1 MRSFSW
7 EIFVGAILLFFVAIL
22 VSNEKY
28 LQERRDRRAAQPSI
42 TLEKSIANTIE
53 KSIQAANEA
62 VDVANEAVDVA
73 SEAIEA
79 SSKAAE
85 RSNRETGQD
94 GTEKVVSGTQ
104 SLESK
109 IEQKAREIEQKII
122 ENTTGRLSPSQALQ
136 TMPNQSM
143 TGSPDSPSMSEA
155 RLGQW
160 IESSPGI
167 YTYSS
172 VLSLN
177 NMESLSI
184 DIPFGNLEFSSEA
197 SGSKGNPLLILTA
210 SGKIQ
215 DANWLQNQLSIINLS
230 TDSGVKVFMSKSA
243 NDPSNFQLQ
252 ARLIIPEET
261 NVNAITQS
269 GHIELSNI
277 AGKHSL
283 NTKGGHVEV
292 MAVKGSL
299 EVTSGGGHID
309 VLDMEGDL
317 ELFTEGGH
325 ITLDNVSGNIK
336 ATTNGGHIDLD
347 ELEGSVSAL
356 TKGGNITVSIA
367 QAGER
372 ITLITEAGNI
382 RLSSSETKPYF
393 CTMNAN
399 AGIDFGNSAIAG
411 NLFDTFTG
419 FLFPQEKLDDYA
431 SDLQNLFN
439 TMDLSAL
446 DNPTYG
452 SYGVL
457 PLINLSAELGTITT
471 EFE

>member
-62 VDVANEAVDVA
+62 VDVASEAV
-73 SEAIEA
+73 EA

-85 RSNRETGQD
+85 RSTREAGQD
-94 GTEKVVSGTQ
+94 GKENVVSGTQ

-160 IESSPGI
+160 TESSPGI

-197 SGSKGNPLLILTA
+197 SGSKGKPLLILTA

-215 DANWLQNQLSIINLS
+215 DANWLQNQLSIINSS

-317 ELFTEGGH
+317 ELITEGGH

-347 ELEGSVSAL
+347 ELEGSVWAL

-382 RLSSSETKPYF
+382 GLSSSETKPYF

>member
-1 MRSFSW
+1 
-7 EIFVGAILLFFVAIL
+7 
-22 VSNEKY
+22 
-28 LQERRDRRAAQPSI
+28 
-42 TLEKSIANTIE
+42 
-53 KSIQAANEA
+53 
-62 VDVANEAVDVA
+62 
-73 SEAIEA
+73 
-79 SSKAAE
+79 
-85 RSNRETGQD
+85 
-94 GTEKVVSGTQ
+94 
-104 SLESK
+104 
-109 IEQKAREIEQKII
+109 
-122 ENTTGRLSPSQALQ
+122 
-136 TMPNQSM
+136 MPNQSK
-143 TGSPDSPSMSEA
+143 TGTPDSPSMSEA

-160 IESSPGI
+160 IESSLGI

-172 VLSLN
+172 VLALN
-177 NMESLSI
+177 KKESLSI
-184 DIPFGNLEFSSEA
+184 DIPFGSLEFSSEA
-197 SGSKGNPLLILTA
+197 SGSKGKPLLILTA

-215 DANWLQNQLSIINLS
+215 DANWLQNQLSIIDSN
-230 TDSGVKVFMSKSA
+230 TDSGVRVFVSTSGKETA
-243 NDPSNFQLQ
+243 NFQLQ

-261 NVNAITQS
+261 NVNAKTQS

-292 MAVKGSL
+292 MDVNGSL

-325 ITLDNVSGNIK
+325 ITLQNVSGNIK

-347 ELEGSVSAL
+347 ELEGSVWAL
-356 TKGGNITVSIA
+356 TKGGNISVSIA

-399 AGIDFGNSAIAG
+399 AGIDFSNSAITG
-411 NLFDTFTG
+411 NLFGAFTG
-419 FLFPQEKLDDYA
+419 FIYPQDKLDAYS
-431 SDLQNLFN
+431 SDLQSLLN
-439 TMDLSAL
+439 TIDLNAPGRPSF
-446 DNPTYG
+446 G
-452 SYGVL
+452 SFGLL
-457 PLINLSAELGTITT
+457 PVVTLSAELGTITT

>member
-7 EIFVGAILLFFVAIL
+7 EIFVAAILLFFVAIL
-22 VSNEKY
+22 VSNEKEAE
-28 LQERRDRRAAQPSI
+28 ERR
-42 TLEKSIANTIE
+42 
-53 KSIQAANEA
+53 EA
-62 VDVANEAVDVA
+62 EQN
-73 SEAIEA
+73 
-79 SSKAAE
+79 
-85 RSNRETGQD
+85 
-94 GTEKVVSGTQ
+94 GTENIVSRTQ
-104 SLESK
+104 KLESK
-109 IEQKAREIEQKII
+109 IEQKAREIEQKIK
-122 ENTTGRLSPSQALQ
+122 ENTAGRLSQSQALQ

-143 TGSPDSPSMSEA
+143 TDTPDPQSISEA

-160 IESSPGI
+160 IELSPGI

-177 NMESLSI
+177 IKESLSI
-184 DIPFGNLEFSSEA
+184 DIPFGSLEFSSEA
-197 SGSKGNPLLILTA
+197 SGSKGKPLLILTA

-215 DANWLQNQLSIINLS
+215 DANWLQNQLSIIDSS
-230 TDSGVKVFMSKSA
+230 TDSGVRVFMSKPG
-243 NDPSNFQLQ
+243 NKPSNFQLQ

-261 NVNAITQS
+261 NVNAKTQS

-292 MAVKGSL
+292 MDVNGSL
-299 EVTSGGGHID
+299 EVTSGGGHIN
-309 VLDMEGDL
+309 VLDMDGDL
-317 ELFTEGGH
+317 DLFTEGGH
-325 ITLDNVSGNIK
+325 ITLDNISGNIK
-336 ATTNGGHIDLD
+336 AATNGGHIDLD
-347 ELEGSVSAL
+347 ELEGSVWAL

-382 RLSSSETKPYF
+382 RLTSSETKPYF

-399 AGIDFGNSAIAG
+399 AGIDFGNSAIVG
-411 NLFDTFTG
+411 NLFSAFTG
-419 FLFPQEKLDDYA
+419 FLFPQEKLGDYA
-431 SDLQNLFN
+431 SGLQNLFN

-446 DNPTYG
+446 ENPTYG

>member
-22 VSNEKY
+22 VSNEKEAE
-28 LQERRDRRAAQPSI
+28 ERRDRRETRPSI

-62 VDVANEAVDVA
+62 VDVASEAVEA
-73 SEAIEA
+73 SVEA
-79 SSKAAE
+79 SSKAAAT
-85 RSNRETGQD
+85 STREAGQD
-94 GTEKVVSGTQ
+94 GTKNVVTGTQ
-104 SLESK
+104 NLESK
-109 IEQKAREIEQKII
+109 IEQKAREIEQKIK

-136 TMPNQSM
+136 TMPNQSK
-143 TGSPDSPSMSEA
+143 TGTSDSPSMSEA

-172 VLSLN
+172 VLALN
-177 NMESLSI
+177 KKESLSI
-184 DIPFGNLEFSSEA
+184 DIPFGSLEFSSEA
-197 SGSKGNPLLILTA
+197 SGSKGKPLLILTA

-215 DANWLQNQLSIINLS
+215 DANWLQNQLSIIDSN
-230 TDSGVKVFMSKSA
+230 TDSGVRVFVSKSG
-243 NDPSNFQLQ
+243 NNTSNFQLQ

-261 NVNAITQS
+261 NVNAKTQS

-292 MAVKGSL
+292 MDVNGSL

-325 ITLDNVSGNIK
+325 ITLQNVSGNIK

-347 ELEGSVSAL
+347 ELEGSVWAL

-411 NLFDTFTG
+411 NLFGAFTG

-439 TMDLSAL
+439 TMDLTAL
-446 DNPTYG
+446 ENPTYG

>member
-62 VDVANEAVDVA
+62 LDVA
-73 SEAIEA
+73 SEAVEA

-85 RSNRETGQD
+85 RSTREAGQD
-94 GTEKVVSGTQ
+94 GTENVVSGTQ

-143 TGSPDSPSMSEA
+143 TGTPDSPSMSEA

-197 SGSKGNPLLILTA
+197 SGSKGKPLLILTA

-215 DANWLQNQLSIINLS
+215 DANWSQNQLSIINSS

-347 ELEGSVSAL
+347 ELEGSVWAL

>member
-62 VDVANEAVDVA
+62 VDVA

-85 RSNRETGQD
+85 RSTREAGQD
-94 GTEKVVSGTQ
+94 GKENVVSGTQ

-160 IESSPGI
+160 TESSPGI

-197 SGSKGNPLLILTA
+197 SGSKGKPLLILTA

-215 DANWLQNQLSIINLS
+215 DANWLQNQLSIINSS

-347 ELEGSVSAL
+347 ELEGSVWAL

>member
-62 VDVANEAVDVA
+62 VDVASEAV
-73 SEAIEA
+73 EA

-85 RSNRETGQD
+85 RSTREAGQD
-94 GTEKVVSGTQ
+94 GKENVVSGTQ

-143 TGSPDSPSMSEA
+143 TGTPDSPSMSEA

-197 SGSKGNPLLILTA
+197 SGSKGKPLLILTA

-215 DANWLQNQLSIINLS
+215 DANWLQNQLSIINSS

-347 ELEGSVSAL
+347 ELEGSVWAL

>member
-22 VSNEKY
+22 VSNEKEAK
-28 LQERRDRRAAQPSI
+28 ERR
-42 TLEKSIANTIE
+42 
-53 KSIQAANEA
+53 EA
-62 VDVANEAVDVA
+62 
-73 SEAIEA
+73 
-79 SSKAAE
+79 
-85 RSNRETGQD
+85 GLD
-94 GTEKVVSGTQ
+94 GTKNIFSGTQ
-104 SLESK
+104 NLESK
-109 IEQKAREIEQKII
+109 IQQKAREIEQKIK
-122 ENTTGRLSPSQALQ
+122 ENTTGRLSQSQALQ
-136 TMPNQSM
+136 TIPNQSI
-143 TGSPDSPSMSEA
+143 TGTQDSPSMSEA

-167 YTYSS
+167 YTFSS

-177 NMESLSI
+177 NKESLSI
-184 DIPFGNLEFSSEA
+184 DIPFGSLEFSSEA
-197 SGSKGNPLLILTA
+197 SGSKGKPLLILTA

-215 DANWLQNQLSIINLS
+215 DANWLQNQLSIIDSS
-230 TDSGVKVFMSKSA
+230 TNSGVRVFMSKSG
-243 NDPSNFQLQ
+243 NKTSNFQLQ

-261 NVNAITQS
+261 NVNAKTQS

-292 MAVKGSL
+292 VDVKGSL

-317 ELFTEGGH
+317 ELFTKGGH
-325 ITLDNVSGNIK
+325 ITLENVSGNIK
-336 ATTNGGHIDLD
+336 ATTNGGYIDLD
-347 ELEGSVSAL
+347 ELEGSLWAL

-367 QAGER
+367 HAGER
-372 ITLITEAGNI
+372 VTLITEAGNI

-399 AGIDFGNSAIAG
+399 AGINFGNSAIVG
-411 NLFDTFTG
+411 NLFGSFTG

-439 TMDLSAL
+439 TMDLSAFE
-446 DNPTYG
+446 NPTYG
-452 SYGVL
+452 SFGVL
-457 PLINLSAELGTITT
+457 PLVNLSAELGTITT

>member
-22 VSNEKY
+22 VTNEKY
-28 LQERRDRRAAQPSI
+28 LQERRDRRAARPSI

-62 VDVANEAVDVA
+62 VDVASEAV
-73 SEAIEA
+73 EA

-85 RSNRETGQD
+85 RSTREAGQD
-94 GTEKVVSGTQ
+94 GKENVVSGTQ

-184 DIPFGNLEFSSEA
+184 DIPFGSLEFSSEA
-197 SGSKGNPLLILTA
+197 SGSKGKPLLILTA

-215 DANWLQNQLSIINLS
+215 DANWLQNQLSIINSS
-230 TDSGVKVFMSKSA
+230 TDNGVKVFMSISA

-347 ELEGSVSAL
+347 ELEGSVWAL

>member
-62 VDVANEAVDVA
+62 VDVASEAV
-73 SEAIEA
+73 EA

-85 RSNRETGQD
+85 RSTREAGQD
-94 GTEKVVSGTQ
+94 GKENVVSGTQ

-143 TGSPDSPSMSEA
+143 TGTPDSPSMSEA

-160 IESSPGI
+160 IESSPGT

-197 SGSKGNPLLILTA
+197 SGSKGKPLLILTA

-215 DANWLQNQLSIINLS
+215 DANWLQNQLSIINSS

-347 ELEGSVSAL
+347 ELEGSVWAL

-382 RLSSSETKPYF
+382 GLSSSETKPYF

>member
-22 VSNEKY
+22 VSNEKEAE
-28 LQERRDRRAAQPSI
+28 ERR
-42 TLEKSIANTIE
+42 
-53 KSIQAANEA
+53 EA
-62 VDVANEAVDVA
+62 
-73 SEAIEA
+73 
-79 SSKAAE
+79 
-85 RSNRETGQD
+85 GQD
-94 GTEKVVSGTQ
+94 GTENIFSGTQ
-104 SLESK
+104 NLESK
-109 IEQKAREIEQKII
+109 IEQKAREIEQKIK

-143 TGSPDSPSMSEA
+143 TGTQDSPSISEA

-167 YTYSS
+167 YTFSS

-177 NMESLSI
+177 NKESLSI
-184 DIPFGNLEFSSEA
+184 DIPFGSLEFSSEA
-197 SGSKGNPLLILTA
+197 SGSKGKPLLILTA

-215 DANWLQNQLSIINLS
+215 DANWLQNQLSIIDSS
-230 TDSGVKVFMSKSA
+230 TNSGVRVFMSKSG
-243 NDPSNFQLQ
+243 NKTSNFQLQ

-261 NVNAITQS
+261 NVNAKTQI
-269 GHIELSNI
+269 GHIKLSNI

-292 MAVKGSL
+292 MDVKGSL

-325 ITLDNVSGNIK
+325 ITLENVSGNIK
-336 ATTNGGHIDLD
+336 ATTNGGYIDLD
-347 ELEGSVSAL
+347 ELVGSVWAQ

-372 ITLITEAGNI
+372 ITLITDAGNI
-382 RLSSSETKPYF
+382 RLLSSETKPYF

-399 AGIDFGNSAIAG
+399 AGIDFSNSAIVG
-411 NLFDTFTG
+411 NLFGAFTG

-431 SDLQNLFN
+431 SDLRNLLD

-446 DNPTYG
+446 ENPTYG
-452 SYGVL
+452 SFGVL
-457 PLINLSAELGTITT
+457 PLVNLSAELGTITT

>member
-7 EIFVGAILLFFVAIL
+7 EIFVAAILLLFVAIL
-22 VSNEKY
+22 VSNEK
-28 LQERRDRRAAQPSI
+28 EAEDRRDRKETRPSI
-42 TLEKSIANTIE
+42 ALDKSIANTIE
-53 KSIQAANEA
+53 KSIDAANAA
-62 VDVANEAVDVA
+62 VDVANEAV
-73 SEAIEA
+73 EA
-79 SSKAAE
+79 SSRAAATE
-85 RSNRETGQD
+85 TREAGQD
-94 GTEKVVSGTQ
+94 GAENVDSRTQ
-104 SLESK
+104 NLESK
-109 IEQKAREIEQKII
+109 IEEKAREIEQKIK

-136 TMPNQSM
+136 SMPNQSM
-143 TGSPDSPSMSEA
+143 TGTLDPLSLSEA
-155 RLGQW
+155 RLDQW

-172 VLSLN
+172 VLSLDN
-177 NMESLSI
+177 KESLSI
-184 DIPFGNLEFSSEA
+184 EIPFGSLEFSSEA
-197 SGSKGNPLLILTA
+197 NGSKGKPLLILTA

-215 DANWLQNQLSIINLS
+215 DANWLQNQLSIIDSS
-230 TDSGVKVFMSKSA
+230 TDSGIRVFMSKSG
-243 NDPSNFQLQ
+243 NTSPNFQLQ

-261 NVNAITQS
+261 NVNAKTQS
-269 GHIELSNI
+269 GHIELSSI
-277 AGKHSL
+277 TGKHSL
-283 NTKGGHVEV
+283 NTKGGHIEV
-292 MAVKGSL
+292 MEVKGSL

-309 VLDMEGDL
+309 VMDMEGDL

-347 ELEGSVSAL
+347 ELDGSAWAL

-399 AGIDFGNSAIAG
+399 AGIDFGNSAIVG
-411 NLFDTFTG
+411 NLFGAFTG

-446 DNPTYG
+446 ENPTYG

>member
-62 VDVANEAVDVA
+62 VDVASEAV
-73 SEAIEA
+73 EA

-85 RSNRETGQD
+85 RSTREAGQD
-94 GTEKVVSGTQ
+94 GKENVVSGTQ

-160 IESSPGI
+160 TESSPGI

-197 SGSKGNPLLILTA
+197 SGSKGKPLLILTA

-215 DANWLQNQLSIINLS
+215 DANWLQNQLSIINSS

-347 ELEGSVSAL
+347 ELEGSVWAL

>member
-62 VDVANEAVDVA
+62 VDVASEAV
-73 SEAIEA
+73 EA
-79 SSKAAE
+79 SSKTAE
-85 RSNRETGQD
+85 RSTREAGQD
-94 GTEKVVSGTQ
+94 GKENVVSGTQ

-143 TGSPDSPSMSEA
+143 TGTPDSPSMSVA

-184 DIPFGNLEFSSEA
+184 DIPFGSLEFSSEA
-197 SGSKGNPLLILTA
+197 SGSKGKPLLILTA

-215 DANWLQNQLSIINLS
+215 DANWLQNQLSIINSS
-230 TDSGVKVFMSKSA
+230 TDNGVKVFISKSA

-347 ELEGSVSAL
+347 ELEGSVWAL

>member
-22 VSNEKY
+22 VSNEKEAE
-28 LQERRDRRAAQPSI
+28 ERR
-42 TLEKSIANTIE
+42 
-53 KSIQAANEA
+53 EA
-62 VDVANEAVDVA
+62 
-73 SEAIEA
+73 
-79 SSKAAE
+79 
-85 RSNRETGQD
+85 GLD
-94 GTEKVVSGTQ
+94 GTKNIFSGTQ
-104 SLESK
+104 NLESK
-109 IEQKAREIEQKII
+109 IEQKAREIEQKIK
-122 ENTTGRLSPSQALQ
+122 EYTTGRLSQSQALQ
-136 TMPNQSM
+136 TMPNQSI
-143 TGSPDSPSMSEA
+143 TGTQDSPSMSEA

-167 YTYSS
+167 YTFSS

-177 NMESLSI
+177 NKESLSI
-184 DIPFGNLEFSSEA
+184 DIPFGSLEFSSEA
-197 SGSKGNPLLILTA
+197 SGSKGKPLLILTA

-215 DANWLQNQLSIINLS
+215 DANWLQNQLSIIDSS
-230 TDSGVKVFMSKSA
+230 TNSGVRVFMSKSG
-243 NDPSNFQLQ
+243 NKTSNFQLQ

-261 NVNAITQS
+261 NVNAKTQS

-292 MAVKGSL
+292 VDVKGSL

-309 VLDMEGDL
+309 VLDMEGNL
-317 ELFTEGGH
+317 ELFTKGGH
-325 ITLDNVSGNIK
+325 ITLENVSGNIK
-336 ATTNGGHIDLD
+336 ATTNGGYIDLD
-347 ELEGSVSAL
+347 ELEGSLWAL

-372 ITLITEAGNI
+372 VTLITEAGNI

-399 AGIDFGNSAIAG
+399 AGIDFGNSAIVG
-411 NLFDTFTG
+411 NLFGTFTG

-439 TMDLSAL
+439 TMDLSAFK
-446 DNPTYG
+446 NPTYG
-452 SYGVL
+452 SFGVL
-457 PLINLSAELGTITT
+457 PLVNLSAELGTITT

>member
-22 VSNEKY
+22 VSNEKEAE
-28 LQERRDRRAAQPSI
+28 ERR
-42 TLEKSIANTIE
+42 
-53 KSIQAANEA
+53 EA
-62 VDVANEAVDVA
+62 
-73 SEAIEA
+73 
-79 SSKAAE
+79 
-85 RSNRETGQD
+85 GQD
-94 GTEKVVSGTQ
+94 GTENIFSGTQ
-104 SLESK
+104 NLESK
-109 IEQKAREIEQKII
+109 IEQKAREIEQKIK

-143 TGSPDSPSMSEA
+143 TGTQDLPSISEA

-172 VLSLN
+172 VLALN
-177 NMESLSI
+177 KKESLSI
-184 DIPFGNLEFSSEA
+184 DIPFGSLEFSSEA
-197 SGSKGNPLLILTA
+197 SGSKGKPLLILTA

-215 DANWLQNQLSIINLS
+215 DANWLQNQLSIIDSS
-230 TDSGVKVFMSKSA
+230 TDSGVRVFVSKSG
-243 NDPSNFQLQ
+243 NNTSNFQLQ

-261 NVNAITQS
+261 NVNAKTQS

-292 MAVKGSL
+292 MDVKGSL

-325 ITLDNVSGNIK
+325 ITLENVSGNIK
-336 ATTNGGHIDLD
+336 ATTNGGYIDLD
-347 ELEGSVSAL
+347 ELEGSVWAL

-382 RLSSSETKPYF
+382 RLLSSETKPYF

-399 AGIDFGNSAIAG
+399 AGIDFGNSAIVG
-411 NLFDTFTG
+411 NLFGAFTG

-431 SDLQNLFN
+431 SDLRNLFN
-439 TMDLSAL
+439 TIDLSAL
-446 DNPTYG
+446 ENPTYG
-452 SYGVL
+452 SFGVL
-457 PLINLSAELGTITT
+457 PLVNLSTELGTITT
-471 EFE
+471 KFE

>member
-62 VDVANEAVDVA
+62 VDVASEAV
-73 SEAIEA
+73 EA

-85 RSNRETGQD
+85 RSTREAGQD
-94 GTEKVVSGTQ
+94 GKENVVSGTQ

-160 IESSPGI
+160 TESSPGI

-197 SGSKGNPLLILTA
+197 SGSKGKPLLILTA

-215 DANWLQNQLSIINLS
+215 DANWLQNQLSIINSS

-347 ELEGSVSAL
+347 ELEGSVWAL

-382 RLSSSETKPYF
+382 RLSSSESKPYF

>member
-62 VDVANEAVDVA
+62 VDVASEAV
-73 SEAIEA
+73 EA

-85 RSNRETGQD
+85 RSTREAGQD
-94 GTEKVVSGTQ
+94 GKENVVSGTQ

-143 TGSPDSPSMSEA
+143 TGTPDSPSMSEA

-184 DIPFGNLEFSSEA
+184 DIPFGSLEFSSEA
-197 SGSKGNPLLILTA
+197 SGSKGKPLLILTA

-215 DANWLQNQLSIINLS
+215 DANWFQNQLSIINSS

-347 ELEGSVSAL
+347 ELEGSVWAL

>member
-62 VDVANEAVDVA
+62 VDVA

-85 RSNRETGQD
+85 RSTREAGQD
-94 GTEKVVSGTQ
+94 GKENVVSGTQ

-143 TGSPDSPSMSEA
+143 TGTPDSPSMSEA

-197 SGSKGNPLLILTA
+197 SGSKGKPLLILTA

-215 DANWLQNQLSIINLS
+215 DANWLQNQLSIINSS

-347 ELEGSVSAL
+347 ELEGSVWAL

>member
-22 VSNEKY
+22 VSNEKEAE
-28 LQERRDRRAAQPSI
+28 ERRDRRETRPSI

-62 VDVANEAVDVA
+62 VDVASEAVEA
-73 SEAIEA
+73 SVEA
-79 SSKAAE
+79 SSKAAAT
-85 RSNRETGQD
+85 STREAGQD
-94 GTEKVVSGTQ
+94 GTKNVVTGTQ
-104 SLESK
+104 NLESK
-109 IEQKAREIEQKII
+109 IEQKAREIEQKIK

-143 TGSPDSPSMSEA
+143 TGTQDSPSISEA
-155 RLGQW
+155 RFGQW

-167 YTYSS
+167 YTFSS

-177 NMESLSI
+177 NKESLSI
-184 DIPFGNLEFSSEA
+184 DIPFGSLEFSSEA
-197 SGSKGNPLLILTA
+197 SGSKEKPLLILTA

-215 DANWLQNQLSIINLS
+215 DANWLQNQLSIIDSS
-230 TDSGVKVFMSKSA
+230 TDSGVRVFVSKSG
-243 NDPSNFQLQ
+243 NNTSNFQLQ

-261 NVNAITQS
+261 NVNAKTQS

-292 MAVKGSL
+292 MDVKGSL

-325 ITLDNVSGNIK
+325 ITLENVSGNIK

-347 ELEGSVSAL
+347 ELEGSVWAL

-399 AGIDFGNSAIAG
+399 TGIDFGNSAIAG
-411 NLFDTFTG
+411 NLFGAFTG

-439 TMDLSAL
+439 TMDLTAL
-446 DNPTYG
+446 ENPTYG

>member
-28 LQERRDRRAAQPSI
+28 LQERRYRRAAQPSI

-62 VDVANEAVDVA
+62 VDVA

-85 RSNRETGQD
+85 RSNREAGQD
-94 GTEKVVSGTQ
+94 GKENVVSGTQ

-109 IEQKAREIEQKII
+109 IEQKAREIEQKIK

-143 TGSPDSPSMSEA
+143 TGTPDSPSMSVA

-184 DIPFGNLEFSSEA
+184 DIPFGSLEFSSEA
-197 SGSKGNPLLILTA
+197 SGSKGKPLLILTA

-215 DANWLQNQLSIINLS
+215 DANWLQNQLSIINSS
-230 TDSGVKVFMSKSA
+230 TDNGVKVFISKSA

-347 ELEGSVSAL
+347 ELEGSVWAL

-393 CTMNAN
+393 CKMNAN

>member
-7 EIFVGAILLFFVAIL
+7 EIFVAAILLFFVAIL
-22 VSNEKY
+22 VSNEKEAE
-28 LQERRDRRAAQPSI
+28 ERR
-42 TLEKSIANTIE
+42 
-53 KSIQAANEA
+53 EA
-62 VDVANEAVDVA
+62 EQN
-73 SEAIEA
+73 
-79 SSKAAE
+79 
-85 RSNRETGQD
+85 
-94 GTEKVVSGTQ
+94 GTENIVSRTQ
-104 SLESK
+104 KLESK
-109 IEQKAREIEQKII
+109 IEQKAREIEQKIK
-122 ENTTGRLSPSQALQ
+122 ENTAGRLSQSQALQ

-143 TGSPDSPSMSEA
+143 TDTPDPQSISEV

-160 IESSPGI
+160 IELSPGI

-177 NMESLSI
+177 IKESLSI
-184 DIPFGNLEFSSEA
+184 DIPFGSLEFSSEA
-197 SGSKGNPLLILTA
+197 SGSKGKPLLILTA

-215 DANWLQNQLSIINLS
+215 DANWLQNQLSIIDSS
-230 TDSGVKVFMSKSA
+230 TDSGVRVFMSKPG
-243 NDPSNFQLQ
+243 NKPSNFQLQ

-261 NVNAITQS
+261 NVNAKTQS

-292 MAVKGSL
+292 MDVNGSL
-299 EVTSGGGHID
+299 EVTSGGGHIN
-309 VLDMEGDL
+309 VLDMDGDL
-317 ELFTEGGH
+317 DLFTEGGH

-336 ATTNGGHIDLD
+336 AATNGGHIDLD
-347 ELEGSVSAL
+347 ELEGSVWAL

-382 RLSSSETKPYF
+382 RLTSSETKPYF

-399 AGIDFGNSAIAG
+399 AGIDFGNSAIVG
-411 NLFDTFTG
+411 NLFSAFTG
-419 FLFPQEKLDDYA
+419 FLFPQEKLGDYA
-431 SDLQNLFN
+431 SGLQNLFN

-446 DNPTYG
+446 ENPTYG

>member
-62 VDVANEAVDVA
+62 VDVASEAV
-73 SEAIEA
+73 EA

-85 RSNRETGQD
+85 RSTREAGQD
-94 GTEKVVSGTQ
+94 GTENVVSGTQ

-143 TGSPDSPSMSEA
+143 TGTPDSPSMSEA

-197 SGSKGNPLLILTA
+197 SGSKGKPLLILTA

-215 DANWLQNQLSIINLS
+215 DANWLQNQLSIINSS

-347 ELEGSVSAL
+347 ELEGSVWAL

>member
-22 VSNEKY
+22 VSNEKEAE
-28 LQERRDRRAAQPSI
+28 ERRDRRETRPSI

-62 VDVANEAVDVA
+62 VDVASEAV
-73 SEAIEA
+73 EA
-79 SSKAAE
+79 SSKAAAT
-85 RSNRETGQD
+85 STREAGQD
-94 GTEKVVSGTQ
+94 GTKNVVTGTQ
-104 SLESK
+104 NLESK
-109 IEQKAREIEQKII
+109 IEQKAREIEQKIK

-136 TMPNQSM
+136 TMPNQSK
-143 TGSPDSPSMSEA
+143 TGTRDSPSMSEA

-172 VLSLN
+172 VLALN
-177 NMESLSI
+177 KKESLSI
-184 DIPFGNLEFSSEA
+184 DIPFGSLEFSSEA
-197 SGSKGNPLLILTA
+197 SGSKEKPLLILTA

-215 DANWLQNQLSIINLS
+215 DANWLQNQLSIIDSS
-230 TDSGVKVFMSKSA
+230 TDSGVRVFVSKSG
-243 NDPSNFQLQ
+243 NNTSNFQLQ

-261 NVNAITQS
+261 NVNAKTQS

-292 MAVKGSL
+292 MDVKGSL

-325 ITLDNVSGNIK
+325 ITLENVSGNIK

-347 ELEGSVSAL
+347 ELEGSVWAL

-411 NLFDTFTG
+411 NLFGAFTG

-439 TMDLSAL
+439 TMDLTAL
-446 DNPTYG
+446 ENPTYG

>member
-7 EIFVGAILLFFVAIL
+7 EIFVAAILLFFVAIL
-22 VSNEKY
+22 VSNEK
-28 LQERRDRRAAQPSI
+28 EAEDRRDRKETRPSI
-42 TLEKSIANTIE
+42 ALDKSIANTIE
-53 KSIQAANEA
+53 KSIEAANAAVDAANEA
-62 VDVANEAVDVA
+62 V
-73 SEAIEA
+73 EA
-79 SSKAAE
+79 SSRAAATE
-85 RSNRETGQD
+85 TREAGQD
-94 GTEKVVSGTQ
+94 GAENVDSRTQ
-104 SLESK
+104 NLESK
-109 IEQKAREIEQKII
+109 IEEKAREIEQKIK

-136 TMPNQSM
+136 SMPNQSM
-143 TGSPDSPSMSEA
+143 TGTLDPLSLSEA
-155 RLGQW
+155 RLDQW

-172 VLSLN
+172 VLSLDN
-177 NMESLSI
+177 KESLSI
-184 DIPFGNLEFSSEA
+184 EIPFGSLEFSSEA
-197 SGSKGNPLLILTA
+197 NGSKGKPLLILTA

-215 DANWLQNQLSIINLS
+215 DANWLQNQLSIIDSS
-230 TDSGVKVFMSKSA
+230 TDSGVRVFVSKSG
-243 NDPSNFQLQ
+243 NNTSNFQLQ

-261 NVNAITQS
+261 NVNAKTQS

-292 MAVKGSL
+292 MDVKGSL

-325 ITLDNVSGNIK
+325 ITLQNVSGNIK

-347 ELEGSVSAL
+347 ELEGSVWAL

-411 NLFDTFTG
+411 NLFGTFTG

-439 TMDLSAL
+439 TMDLTAL
-446 DNPTYG
+446 ENPTYG

>member
-7 EIFVGAILLFFVAIL
+7 EIFVAAILLFFVAIL
-22 VSNEKY
+22 VSNEK
-28 LQERRDRRAAQPSI
+28 EAEDRRDRKETRPSI
-42 TLEKSIANTIE
+42 ALDKSIANTIE
-53 KSIQAANEA
+53 KSIEAANAA
-62 VDVANEAVDVA
+62 VDVAKEAV
-73 SEAIEA
+73 EA
-79 SSKAAE
+79 SSRAAATE
-85 RSNRETGQD
+85 TREAGQD
-94 GTEKVVSGTQ
+94 GAENVDSRTQ
-104 SLESK
+104 NLESK
-109 IEQKAREIEQKII
+109 IEEKAREIEQKIK

-136 TMPNQSM
+136 SMPNQSM
-143 TGSPDSPSMSEA
+143 TGTLDPLSLSEA
-155 RLGQW
+155 RLDQW

-172 VLSLN
+172 VLSLDN
-177 NMESLSI
+177 KESLSI
-184 DIPFGNLEFSSEA
+184 EIPFGSLEFSSEA
-197 SGSKGNPLLILTA
+197 NGSKGKPLLILTA

-215 DANWLQNQLSIINLS
+215 DANWLQNQLSIIDSS
-230 TDSGVKVFMSKSA
+230 TDSGIRVFMSKSG
-243 NDPSNFQLQ
+243 NTSPNFQLQ

-261 NVNAITQS
+261 NVNAKTQS

-277 AGKHSL
+277 TGKHYL
-283 NTKGGHVEV
+283 NTKGGHIEV
-292 MAVKGSL
+292 MEVKGSL

-309 VLDMEGDL
+309 VMDMEGDL

-347 ELEGSVSAL
+347 ELEGSAWAL

-399 AGIDFGNSAIAG
+399 AGIDFGNSAIVG
-411 NLFDTFTG
+411 NLFGAFTG

-446 DNPTYG
+446 ENPTYG

>member
-28 LQERRDRRAAQPSI
+28 LQERRDRRAARPSI

-62 VDVANEAVDVA
+62 VDVASEAV
-73 SEAIEA
+73 EA

-85 RSNRETGQD
+85 RSTREAGQD
-94 GTEKVVSGTQ
+94 GKENVVSGTQ

-143 TGSPDSPSMSEA
+143 TGTPDSPSMSEA

-197 SGSKGNPLLILTA
+197 SGSKGKPLLILTA

-215 DANWLQNQLSIINLS
+215 DANWLQNQLSIINSS
-230 TDSGVKVFMSKSA
+230 TDSEVKVFMSKSA

-347 ELEGSVSAL
+347 ELEGSVWAL

>member
-1 MRSFSW
+1 
-7 EIFVGAILLFFVAIL
+7 
-22 VSNEKY
+22 
-28 LQERRDRRAAQPSI
+28 
-42 TLEKSIANTIE
+42 
-53 KSIQAANEA
+53 
-62 VDVANEAVDVA
+62 
-73 SEAIEA
+73 
-79 SSKAAE
+79 
-85 RSNRETGQD
+85 
-94 GTEKVVSGTQ
+94 
-104 SLESK
+104 
-109 IEQKAREIEQKII
+109 
-122 ENTTGRLSPSQALQ
+122 
-136 TMPNQSM
+136 MPNQSK
-143 TGSPDSPSMSEA
+143 TGTPDSPSMSEA

-172 VLSLN
+172 VLALN
-177 NMESLSI
+177 KKESLSI
-184 DIPFGNLEFSSEA
+184 DIPFGSLEFSSEA
-197 SGSKGNPLLILTA
+197 SGSKEKPLLILTA

-215 DANWLQNQLSIINLS
+215 DANWLQNQLSIIDSS
-230 TDSGVKVFMSKSA
+230 TDSGVRVFVSKSG
-243 NDPSNFQLQ
+243 NNTSNFQLQ

-261 NVNAITQS
+261 NVNAKTQS

-292 MAVKGSL
+292 MDVKGSL

-325 ITLDNVSGNIK
+325 ITLENVSGNIK

-347 ELEGSVSAL
+347 ELEGSVWAL

-411 NLFDTFTG
+411 NLFGAFTG

-439 TMDLSAL
+439 TMDLTAL
-446 DNPTYG
+446 ENPTYG

>member
-7 EIFVGAILLFFVAIL
+7 EIFVAAILLFFVAIL
-22 VSNEKY
+22 VSNKKEAE
-28 LQERRDRRAAQPSI
+28 ERR
-42 TLEKSIANTIE
+42 
-53 KSIQAANEA
+53 EA
-62 VDVANEAVDVA
+62 EQN
-73 SEAIEA
+73 
-79 SSKAAE
+79 
-85 RSNRETGQD
+85 
-94 GTEKVVSGTQ
+94 GTENIVSRTQ
-104 SLESK
+104 KLESK
-109 IEQKAREIEQKII
+109 IEQKAREIEQKIK
-122 ENTTGRLSPSQALQ
+122 ENTTGRLSQSQALQ

-143 TGSPDSPSMSEA
+143 TDTPDPQSISEA

-160 IESSPGI
+160 IELSPGI

-177 NMESLSI
+177 IKESLSI
-184 DIPFGNLEFSSEA
+184 DIPFGSLEFSSEA
-197 SGSKGNPLLILTA
+197 SGSKGKPLLILTA

-215 DANWLQNQLSIINLS
+215 DANWLQNQLSIIDSS
-230 TDSGVKVFMSKSA
+230 TDSGVRVFMSKPG
-243 NDPSNFQLQ
+243 NKPSNFQLQ

-261 NVNAITQS
+261 NVNAKTQS

-292 MAVKGSL
+292 MDVNGSL
-299 EVTSGGGHID
+299 EVTSGGGHIN
-309 VLDMEGDL
+309 VLDMDGDL
-317 ELFTEGGH
+317 DLFTEGGH

-336 ATTNGGHIDLD
+336 AATNGGHIDLD
-347 ELEGSVSAL
+347 ELEGSVWAL

-382 RLSSSETKPYF
+382 RLTSSETKPYF

-399 AGIDFGNSAIAG
+399 AGIDFGNSAIVG
-411 NLFDTFTG
+411 NLFSAFTG
-419 FLFPQEKLDDYA
+419 FLFPQEKLGDYA
-431 SDLQNLFN
+431 SGLQNLFN

-446 DNPTYG
+446 ENPTYG

>member
-62 VDVANEAVDVA
+62 VDVASEAV
-73 SEAIEA
+73 EA

-85 RSNRETGQD
+85 RSTREAGQD
-94 GTEKVVSGTQ
+94 GKENVVSGTQ

-184 DIPFGNLEFSSEA
+184 DIPFGSLEFSSEA
-197 SGSKGNPLLILTA
+197 SGSKGKPLLILTA

-215 DANWLQNQLSIINLS
+215 DANWLQNQLSIINSS
-230 TDSGVKVFMSKSA
+230 TDNGVKVFMSKSA

-347 ELEGSVSAL
+347 ELEGSVWAL

>member
-22 VSNEKY
+22 VSNEKEAE
-28 LQERRDRRAAQPSI
+28 ERRDRRAARPSI

-73 SEAIEA
+73 SEAVEA

-160 IESSPGI
+160 TESSPGI

-197 SGSKGNPLLILTA
+197 SGSKGKPLLILTA

-215 DANWLQNQLSIINLS
+215 DANWLQNQLSIINSS
-230 TDSGVKVFMSKSA
+230 TDNGVKVFMSKSA

-347 ELEGSVSAL
+347 ELEGSVWAL

>member
-62 VDVANEAVDVA
+62 VDVASEAV
-73 SEAIEA
+73 EA

-85 RSNRETGQD
+85 RSTREAGQD
-94 GTEKVVSGTQ
+94 GKENVVSGTQ

-143 TGSPDSPSMSEA
+143 TGTPDSPSMSEA

-197 SGSKGNPLLILTA
+197 SGSKGKPLLILTA

-215 DANWLQNQLSIINLS
+215 DANWLQNQLSIINSS

-347 ELEGSVSAL
+347 ELEGSVWAL

-367 QAGER
+367 QAGEL

-382 RLSSSETKPYF
+382 RISSSETKPYF

>member
-28 LQERRDRRAAQPSI
+28 LKERRDRRAAQPSI

-62 VDVANEAVDVA
+62 VDVASEAV
-73 SEAIEA
+73 EA

-85 RSNRETGQD
+85 RSTREAGQD
-94 GTEKVVSGTQ
+94 GKENVVSGTQ

-143 TGSPDSPSMSEA
+143 TGTPDSPSMSEA

-197 SGSKGNPLLILTA
+197 SGSKGKPLLILTA

-215 DANWLQNQLSIINLS
+215 DANWLQNQLSIINSS

-347 ELEGSVSAL
+347 ELEGSVWAL

>member
-62 VDVANEAVDVA
+62 VDVASEAV
-73 SEAIEA
+73 EA

-85 RSNRETGQD
+85 RSTREAGQD
-94 GTEKVVSGTQ
+94 GKENVVSGTQ

-160 IESSPGI
+160 TESSPGI

-197 SGSKGNPLLILTA
+197 SGSKGKPLLILTA

-215 DANWLQNQLSIINLS
+215 DANWLQNQLSFINSS
-230 TDSGVKVFMSKSA
+230 TDNGVKVFISKSA

-347 ELEGSVSAL
+347 ELEGSVWAL